1 MSDKAV
7 SDVLGLTPCAIS
19 YDTNGIFS
27 SPRAL
32 FMFRSFGHEKSS
44 VLDGGL
50 PRWCDEG
57 YPIDSM
63 PPSAPKLGSYSA
75 PKLKKDAVRS
85 KYYALFSTLP
95 FSILNRL

>member
-1 MSDKAV
+1 M
-7 SDVLGLTPCAIS
+7 LRQLTIFGFNLVHTS

-50 PRWCDEG
+50 PRWYDEG
-57 YPIDSM
+57 YPIESL
-63 PPSAPKLGSYSA
+63 PPSVPKLGSYST
-75 PKLKKDAVRS
+75 PELEKDAVRS
-85 KYYALFSTLP
+85 NYCPLSVTLP
-95 FSILNRL
+95 FNILNRL